1 MSRSSSRRGGG
12 EASGP
17 GAHAEH
23 TAESIHG
30 RRGGSLRRPLLRSA
44 WGALLLG
51 LGLACGG
58 LPSAPPR
65 GGVEEVQLGH
75 PSDELAALPAVMAL
89 PIGATSVRWVQ
100 WVDPAQ
106 PEAVWL
112 GVWMEA
118 RREAIEAA
126 YGPSAPVREPL
137 VLPSLVARAI
147 LPQHLLQ
154 ATTPAGPGVVVPAQ
168 AELSGGGVVR
178 GWGQVRIVTTG
189 SGFILIATR

>member
-1 MSRSSSRRGGG
+1 MA
-12 EASGP
+12 EA
-17 GAHAEH
+17 AAE
-23 TAESIHG
+23 AEAVAEAAVA
-30 RRGGSLRRPLLRSA
+30 R
-44 WGALLLG
+44 
-51 LGLACGG
+51 
-58 LPSAPPR
+58 
-65 GGVEEVQLGH
+65 LGH
-75 PSDELAALPAVMAL
+75 PSDELAALSAMMVL
-89 PIGATSVRWVQ
+89 PVGATGVRWVQ
-100 WVDPAQ
+100 WVDPAR

-154 ATTPAGPGVVVPAQ
+154 ATAPVGPGGVTVPAQ

-178 GWGQVRIVTTG
+178 GWGQVRIVTTE